1 MAKIRH
7 SVSSKKSK
15 INFKRLTAAVS
26 VIYNL
31 GDIGPAGGLIVYDAG
46 SLQSWGR
53 WIELAPQNWYSETSV
68 QGSKDPLLQFRTN
81 SSLESSQNT
90 SLLIGGGLANTT
102 AVALVDTGN
111 GACKIVDQLTLGGKN
126 DWFVPSR
133 DELLQIYSQNPHP
146 SSGYGFTAFSNTAY
160 YTSSESS
167 TDPSNNVWIVA
178 MQNGGTDNYWNKG
191 NSTRVRPARYVS

>member
-1 MAKIRH
+1 MTFGIYTATN
-7 SVSSKKSK
+7 SSPV
-15 INFKRLTAAVS
+15 T
-26 VIYNL
+26 YNL
-31 GDIGPAGGLIVYDAG
+31 GDVGPAGGLIVYDAG

-53 WIELAPQNWYSETSV
+53 WIELAPENWDSWPWSGTSV
-68 QGSKDPLLQFRTN
+68 QGSTDPLLQFRTN

-102 AVALVDTGN
+102 AIALADTGN
-111 GACKIVDQLTLGGKN
+111 GACKIVDQLTLGGRS

-133 DELLQIYSQNPHP
+133 DELLQIYSQKNHPSNP
-146 SSGYGFTAFSNTAY
+146 SSGYGFTAYSNTAY

-167 TDPSNNVWIVA
+167 TDPSNNVWIVN